1 MSYKSKND
9 IQNIFTEG
17 KVSPNAKDLE
27 AIILG
32 TIMLNYKLVH
42 IARNILIENDFY
54 LESHRI
60 IYKIILELDATTKP
74 EIHIVAQMVK
84 EKGLIE
90 KTGGIYFIS
99 TLINKVCEDTNLDKY
114 CLIVKQKAIKRRL
127 ISFGADILNAANE
140 ETEDVFDVLLEAEL
154 KLKGINTELDN
165 ISTVSNLEVAMNLLK
180 NFDDKVHKAKNN
192 IVDENAIYTH
202 IPEWDEV
209 NGSLFPG
216 LYVIAGRPGM
226 GKGVHLTELI
236 CRMGQHYELGI
247 INGEMTDEQLLK
259 RVGCNLMGIDNF
271 LFKKNPASVTKKEQE
286 QLQEAMNQAIN
297 LKFHIEN
304 KKDIHKIRDKIR
316 NWVLNKGVKCI
327 LADFLTL
334 FRVPPDMQKYYVNKT
349 QEVDYVL
356 NIFVDLCK
364 ELNVPIILYAQMNRG
379 ILGRH
384 GVKEPNMGDLK
395 QSGSIEELAFQ
406 VVFLHRPE
414 YYDETLTVDEFGE
427 NTKGLMY
434 NIIAKHRDG
443 RTDVKLKLRAD
454 LARSQMK
461 SWDSPLYINLE
472 GKLEDMPF

>member
-1 MSYKSKND
+1 MSYNRKSDIKNV
-9 IQNIFTEG
+9 FTDG
-17 KVSPNAKDLE
+17 KIPPHAKEIE

-32 TIMLNYKLVH
+32 TIMLNHKLVH
-42 IARNILIENDFY
+42 KAREILIENDFY
-54 LESHRI
+54 ATANRLV
-60 IYKIILELDATTKP
+60 YKIILELDSTTKP
-74 EIHIVAQMVK
+74 EADLVAQK
-84 EKGLIE
+84 AQDKGLIDE
-90 KTGGIYFIS
+90 IGGVYYIS
-99 TLINKVCEDTNLDKY
+99 TLLNKVCEDTNLEKY
-114 CLIVKQKAIKRRL
+114 CLIVKQKAIQRRL
-127 ISFGADILNAANE
+127 IEFGAEILSSANDE
-140 ETEDVFDVLLEAEL
+140 MEDVFDVLMNAEN

-165 ISTVSNLEVAMNLLK
+165 LSSVSNLEVSMNVIRD
-180 NFDDKVHKAKNN
+180 FDDKVYKAQNN
-192 IVDENAIYTH
+192 IVDENATYTH
-202 IPEWDEV
+202 IPEWDEI
-209 NGSLFPG
+209 NGALFPG

-236 CRMGQHYELGI
+236 CRMSKIYDIGV

-286 QLQEAMNQAIN
+286 QLHAAMNEAIN
-297 LKFHIEN
+297 LRFSIEN
-304 KKDIHKIRDKIR
+304 SKNIHKIRDKIR

-364 ELNVPIILYAQMNRG
+364 ELNVPIILYAQMNRE

-384 GVKEPNMGDLK
+384 GVKEPHMGDLK

-406 VVFLHRPE
+406 VMFLHRPE

-443 RTDVKLKLRAD
+443 RTNVKIKQRVD
-454 LARSQMK
+454 LAKSQMK
-461 SWDSPLYINLE
+461 SWNNNLYINLD
-472 GKLEDMPF
+472 GKLDEMPF

>member
-1 MSYKSKND
+1 MSYKPKND
-9 IQNIFTEG
+9 IRNVFTEG
-17 KVSPNAKDLE
+17 KIPPNAKDIE
-27 AIILG
+27 AVILG
-32 TIMLNYKLVH
+32 TLMLNYKLVH
-42 IARNILIENDFY
+42 VARNILTENDFY
-54 LESHRI
+54 LESHSLV
-60 IYKIILELDATTKP
+60 YKIILELDSTTKP
-74 EIHIVAQMVK
+74 EVDVVARK
-84 EKGLIE
+84 AIDKGLIE
-90 KTGGIYFIS
+90 KIGGVYFIS
-99 TLINKVCEDTNLDKY
+99 TLLNKVCEDTNLDKY
-114 CLIVKQKAIKRRL
+114 CLIVKQKAIQRRL
-127 ISFGADILNAANE
+127 INFGADILMAANDE
-140 ETEDVFDVLLEAEL
+140 MEDVFDVLLEAEL
-154 KLKGINTELDN
+154 KLKGINTEIDN
-165 ISTVSNLEVAMNLLK
+165 LSSVSNLEVAMELLDK
-180 NFDDKVHKAKNN
+180 FDQKVYKAQNN

-209 NGSLFPG
+209 NGALFPG

-226 GKGVHLTELI
+226 GKGIHLTELV
-236 CRMGQHYELGI
+236 CRMSKHYEIGV

-271 LFKKNPASVTKKEQE
+271 LFKKDAKSVTKKEQE
-286 QLQEAMNQAIN
+286 ILHEAMNQAIN

-327 LADFLTL
+327 LADFLTM
-334 FRVPPDMQKYYVNKT
+334 FRVPPEMQKYYVNKT
-349 QEVDYVL
+349 AEVDYIL

-414 YYDETLTVDEFGE
+414 YYDDTLVVDEFGE

-454 LARSQMK
+454 LARSQLK
-461 SWDSPLYINLE
+461 SWDNPLFIALD
-472 GKLEDMPF
+472 GALSDMPF

>member
-1 MSYKSKND
+1 MSYKAKND
-9 IQNIFTEG
+9 IKNVFTDG
-17 KVSPNAKDLE
+17 KIPPQSKELE

-42 IARNILIENDFY
+42 VARNILNENDFY
-54 LESHRI
+54 LESHKL
-60 IYKIILELDATTKP
+60 IYSIILELDATTKP
-74 EIHIVAQMVK
+74 ELDIVAQK
-84 EKGLIE
+84 AIDKGLIE
-90 KTGGIYFIS
+90 RIGGVYFIS
-99 TLINKVCEDTNLDKY
+99 TLINKVCDDTNLDKY
-114 CLIVKQKAIKRRL
+114 CLIVKQKAIQRRL
-127 ISFGADILNAANE
+127 ISFGADILVAANDDL
-140 ETEDVFDVLLEAEL
+140 EDVFDVLLEAEL

-165 ISTVSNLEVAMNLLK
+165 LSTVSNLEVAMNVIK
-180 NFDDKVHKAKNN
+180 DFDDKVYKAQND

-236 CRMGQHYELGI
+236 CRMSKQYEIGV

-271 LFKKNPASVTKKEQE
+271 LFKKNPKLVTKKEQE
-286 QLQEAMNQAIN
+286 QLHEAMNQAIN

-334 FRVPPDMQKYYVNKT
+334 FRVPPEMQKYYVNKT

-414 YYDETLTVDEFGE
+414 YYDETLVVDEFGE
-427 NTKGLMY
+427 DTKGLMY

-454 LARSQMK
+454 LPRSQMK
-461 SWDSPLYINLE
+461 SWEKPLYINLE
-472 GKLEDMPF
+472 GNLDNCPF